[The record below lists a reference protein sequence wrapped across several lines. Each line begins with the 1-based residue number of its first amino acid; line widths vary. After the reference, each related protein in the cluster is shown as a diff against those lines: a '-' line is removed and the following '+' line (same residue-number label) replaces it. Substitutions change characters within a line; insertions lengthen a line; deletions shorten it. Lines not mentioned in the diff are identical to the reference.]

1 MGARREKHRLPP
13 FVPLF
18 ISTLDRPA
26 WRALSHGAQMLYV
39 ALKRKFSP
47 HYHNN
52 GRIFLSQRMAA
63 IELGSHHNQIARWFR
78 ELQHYGFI
86 VLAKPGFLGVE
97 GRGQAPRWRLTELGY
112 MHEPPTHD
120 FERWDGTPFVDHKKS
135 RAGKKARGVRGSTHT
150 NVQESRPSG
159 NDLVLERAHKENAD
173 KREQKPAQNYFTT
186 CSALDSIPGCQAIVH
201 PPGSDVS

>member
-1 MGARREKHRLPP
+1 MGAKREKHRLPP
-13 FVPLF
+13 FVPLL

-39 ALKRKFSP
+39 ALKRRFSP

-52 GRIFLSQRMAA
+52 GRIFLSKRMAA

-97 GRGQAPRWRLTELGY
+97 GKGQAPRWRLTELGC
-112 MHEPPTHD
+112 MKELPTRD
-120 FERWDGTPFVDHKKS
+120 FERWDGTPFVDQKKP
-135 RAGKKARGVRGSTHT
+135 RAGKSARGVQPNAHTVVRENRASDSDLVRESTHK
-150 NVQESRPSG
+150 G
-159 NDLVLERAHKENAD
+159 NGD
-173 KREQKPAQNYFTT
+173 KRERKQAQNYSTT
-186 CSALDSIPGCQAIVH
+186 CSTLNSAPDSHSARERQGVDLP
-201 PPGSDVS
+201 